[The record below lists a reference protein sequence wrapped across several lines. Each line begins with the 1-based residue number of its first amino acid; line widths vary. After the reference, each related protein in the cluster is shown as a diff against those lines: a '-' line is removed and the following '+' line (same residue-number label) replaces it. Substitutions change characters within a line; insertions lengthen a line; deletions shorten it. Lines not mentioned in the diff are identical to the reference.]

1 MRRRRIGEWGFA
13 MRFALPSK
21 VFFVGMF
28 AWSALAML
36 ALALP
41 T

>member
-1 MRRRRIGEWGFA
+1 MRSAFT
-13 MRFALPSK
+13 SK

-28 AWSALAML
+28 AWSALAIL